1 MDAEFWLERWRE
13 GRTHFHQA
21 RVTPLLQKYWPA
33 LQVPAGGKVLV
44 PLCGKSLDMAW
55 IASQGHPVLGVEL
68 AELAVTQFFDEHGL
82 SPSVRESAY
91 GRHYEAGNIE
101 IICGDIFGL
110 DRAALSQCA
119 GAYDRAAL
127 VALPAEMRARYARH
141 VYGQLGAGWRGL
153 LITLDYPQAE
163 MDGPPFS
170 VPDDEVQRLYEGV
183 APARLIDR
191 RGILEKEPKFAERG
205 VTRLD
210 TLVYR
215 LGEPDAA

>member
-1 MDAEFWLERWRE
+1 MFSA
-13 GRTHFHQA
+13 GTVA
-21 RVTPLLQKYWPA
+21 VT
-33 LQVPAGGKVLV
+33 GGL
-44 PLCGKSLDMAW
+44 
-55 IASQGHPVLGVEL
+55 L
-68 AELAVTQFFDEHGL
+68 AERMCSARLLAIALAHGVAYAVFVAAAQPVSGGHLNQAVTLAALMSKH
-82 SPSVRESAY
+82 
-91 GRHYEAGNIE
+91 I
-101 IICGDIFGL
+101 
-110 DRAALSQCA
+110 RAAKAVLYMLSQCA

-163 MDGPPFS
+163 MEGPPFS